1 MAEERNL
8 GKSGTSG
15 AQVWVPKPW
24 RACRARI
31 FTAQEKRLLGRG
43 IFENFALNAVDFSGA
58 DLRHARF
65 VRMFLRG
72 CDFSGSD
79 LRGTEFIE
87 CDLREANFARAVF
100 GGNRSF
106 ESSCFMNA
114 MGLSDR
120 VRSYV
125 TGKGGSFW
133 CC

>member
-1 MAEERNL
+1 MAEEKNP

-15 AQVWVPKPW
+15 AQVGFPNRGG
-24 RACRARI
+24 RAVLRI
-31 FTAQEKRLLGRG
+31 FTTQEKRLLGRG

-87 CDLREANFARAVF
+87 CDLREANFAKAVF

-120 VRSYV
+120 VRSYI